1 MDLFEEKKTKSKS
14 FEPLSVRLRPK
25 TLDEF
30 VGQSNIIGKGKLLN
44 RLIESDKLTS
54 LILFGPPGTG
64 KTTLAYIVSNLTK
77 AHFERINAVSSNVAE
92 LKKIIQES
100 KNRLRNLSRRTIL
113 FIDEIHRFNRAQ
125 QDVLIPDV
133 EDGTLILIGAT
144 IYNPFFSIASPLIS
158 RSHIFELKPLK
169 AEEIL
174 IILDRALRDKE
185 RGLGNLQVEIEKEI
199 LKFLAKTSDGDARRA
214 LNTLEIAVLSTKPSK
229 GKVIH
234 IDLRIIEESLQK
246 KAVVYDRLED
256 AHYDTISAFI
266 KSMRGSDPDAAIYWL
281 GKMLYAGEDIRF
293 IARRIAICAAED
305 VGNADPQALILA
317 NAACSLVE
325 TIGMP
330 EARII
335 LAQAVTYIAG
345 APKSNSSYLAIEEAM
360 SDIEKEKTI
369 EVPDHLKDASY
380 HGAEKL
386 GHGVG
391 YKYAH
396 SYKNHFVKQDY
407 TPKKKIYYKPQGLGY
422 EAKIK
427 ERLNQLRKNEV
438 KV

>member
-1 MDLFEEKKTKSKS
+1 
-14 FEPLSVRLRPK
+14 
-25 TLDEF
+25 
-30 VGQSNIIGKGKLLN
+30 
-44 RLIESDKLTS
+44 
-54 LILFGPPGTG
+54 
-64 KTTLAYIVSNLTK
+64 
-77 AHFERINAVSSNVAE
+77 
-92 LKKIIQES
+92 
-100 KNRLRNLSRRTIL
+100 
-113 FIDEIHRFNRAQ
+113 
-125 QDVLIPDV
+125 
-133 EDGTLILIGAT
+133 
-144 IYNPFFSIASPLIS
+144 
-158 RSHIFELKPLK
+158 
-169 AEEIL
+169 
-174 IILDRALRDKE
+174 
-185 RGLGNLQVEIEKEI
+185 
-199 LKFLAKTSDGDARRA
+199 
-214 LNTLEIAVLSTKPSK
+214 
-229 GKVIH
+229 
-234 IDLRIIEESLQK
+234 
-246 KAVVYDRLED
+246 
-256 AHYDTISAFI
+256 
-266 KSMRGSDPDAAIYWL
+266 
-281 GKMLYAGEDIRF
+281 
-293 IARRIAICAAED
+293 